1 MFPKGVLS
9 ELALKSY
16 EVPGTE
22 TPPPLEKIGL
32 GNWRF
37 LRYIMKI
44 VPGKVAKILLMFYR
58 MYTLSYN

>member
-32 GNWRF
+32 GN
-37 LRYIMKI
+37 
-44 VPGKVAKILLMFYR
+44 
-58 MYTLSYN
+58 